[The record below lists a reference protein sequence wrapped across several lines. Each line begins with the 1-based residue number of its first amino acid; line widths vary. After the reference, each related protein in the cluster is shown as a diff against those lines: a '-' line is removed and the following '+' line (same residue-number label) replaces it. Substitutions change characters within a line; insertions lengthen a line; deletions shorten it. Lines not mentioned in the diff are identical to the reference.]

1 MIATMK
7 LDENHQYDPN
17 WYIRIDHD
25 LKNNDSLEIVNN
37 LISLT
42 NFVEWDGTDERE
54 MRIMLENE
62 YEHPGYNDYEP
73 YEEDFGD
80 EEPDEEDFE
89 QREA

>member
-1 MIATMK
+1 
-7 LDENHQYDPN
+7 
-17 WYIRIDHD
+17 
-25 LKNNDSLEIVNN
+25 
-37 LISLT
+37 
-42 NFVEWDGTDERE
+42 VEWDGTDERE